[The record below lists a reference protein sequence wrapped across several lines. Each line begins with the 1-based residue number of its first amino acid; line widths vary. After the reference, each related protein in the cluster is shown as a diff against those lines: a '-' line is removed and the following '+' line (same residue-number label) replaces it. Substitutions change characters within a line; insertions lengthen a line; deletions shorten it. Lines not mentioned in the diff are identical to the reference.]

1 MDIAKELGAEEG
13 AWTQKLS
20 LYMPDKDKD
29 GAQVA
34 DYQKWV
40 QEAREVLSWIGRGST
55 ALPPGDGTWE
65 KESGDILWEK
75 TTLVYCFVDPDR
87 FEANI
92 TNLRTFL
99 HRFGRET
106 NQGEVVVEFDGRF
119 YHIKKFEEQGGA

>member
-1 MDIAKELGAEEG
+1 MDIAKELGAKEG

-20 LYMPDKDKD
+20 LYVPDKDKD
-29 GAQVA
+29 GTEVA
-34 DYQKWV
+34 DNERWV
-40 QEAREVLSWIGRGST
+40 KQAREVLSRIGRGCM

-65 KESGDILWEK
+65 KESGEIIWEK

-87 FEANI
+87 FEANVK
-92 TNLRTFL
+92 NLRAFL

-119 YHIKKFEEQGGA
+119 YHIEKFEDQAGV